1 MEIGD
6 LKNMMGDQ
14 MEDALLGYF
23 SIKKILEIKSMLRNN
38 QDDYFIN
45 CLVCGNTD
53 VDLHSLSF
61 TDLDFMSKLQHLNEQ
76 LISKGLDTQDRNKEL
91 KDFAE
96 VYSTILI

>member
-1 MEIGD
+1 
-6 LKNMMGDQ
+6 
-14 MEDALLGYF
+14 
-23 SIKKILEIKSMLRNN
+23 MLRNN

-76 LISKGLDTQDRNKEL
+76 LISKGLDTQNRNKEL